1 MTLHTQFLAM
11 GAMLAGGMYI
21 GFVNETFRRFVP
33 SWKWSSFLTYSFEIL
48 FWLMQTALLYYVL
61 FKINYGEI
69 RFYLFTA
76 LIAGFLLY
84 LLLFQAI
91 YVKVLNFVIR
101 VVKKIVLTLYKM
113 MMLPIIY
120 ILQLLMKMLKFVLR
134 IVTKII
140 HVIFTYFVVPLI
152 KLLVPKKVYNF
163 ISKKGA
169 LCSTMVSTLYS
180 KLLTFFKKMR
190 R

>member
-33 SWKWSSFLTYSFEIL
+33 SWKWSSFLTYSFEVL
-48 FWLMQTALLYYVL
+48 FWLIQTALLYYVL

-69 RFYLFTA
+69 RLYLFTA

-84 LLLFQAI
+84 ILLFQTL
-91 YVKVLNFVIR
+91 YVKMLNFIIKI
-101 VVKKIVLTLYKM
+101 VKKIVLTLYKLM
-113 MMLPIIY
+113 MMPIVYTIRLLLKLFKF
-120 ILQLLMKMLKFVLR
+120 ILQVITKTIHLFLNYF
-134 IVTKII
+134 IVP
-140 HVIFTYFVVPLI
+140 VI
-152 KLLVPKKVYNF
+152 KLLVPKKVFNF

>member
-11 GAMLAGGMYI
+11 ATMLAGGMYI
-21 GFVNETFRRFVP
+21 GFANETFRRFVP
-33 SWKWSSFLTYSFEIL
+33 SWKWSSFLTYTFEVL
-48 FWLMQTALLYYVL
+48 FWLVQTTLLYYVL
-61 FKINYGEI
+61 YKVNYGEI

-84 LLLFQAI
+84 ILLFQTI
-91 YVKVLNFVIR
+91 YVKVLGFIIK
-101 VVKKIVLTLYKM
+101 VVKKVILILYNLIMMPIVY
-113 MMLPIIY
+113 IIRLL
-120 ILQLLMKMLKFVLR
+120 LQLFKFVLR
-134 IVTKII
+134 TFAKVI
-140 HVIFTYFVVPLI
+140 HILFNYLVVPLI
-152 KLLVPKKVYNF
+152 KLVVPKKVYNF

-180 KLLTFFKKMR
+180 KLLTFFKKTR